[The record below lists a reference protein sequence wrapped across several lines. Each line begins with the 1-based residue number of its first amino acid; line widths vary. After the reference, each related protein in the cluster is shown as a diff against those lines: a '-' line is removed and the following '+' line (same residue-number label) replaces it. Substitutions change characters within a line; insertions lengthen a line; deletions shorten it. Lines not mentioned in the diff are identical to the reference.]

1 MEPQLPAEVREF
13 GRAASEM
20 LRRRGGFALARQAQT
35 GEGGHGASGAPA
47 PGDGADPVA
56 AAGELLAAI
65 DADGID
71 ARGTVEEALAAA
83 ELCRAAGSVA
93 LPFPLAQQLSR
104 RDGERFAIVA
114 SLDDAPLIVDHASR
128 IEQVVALDGRAARI
142 ATRDPLDGALSPFA
156 AAVTAERDGDGDAPL
171 TDVALQLDL
180 QAAYVIGALE
190 RAVALTVEHTSQ
202 RRQFGRP
209 LSSFQ
214 ALRFQVVEAS
224 LACRGTLQL
233 LRFTLWRLHEAPDDA
248 LADALGLRLQMQ
260 EAAKRTLA
268 IAHQLH
274 GAMGFA
280 NEHDLPF
287 LTRGIQPAIR
297 LPLDYEATT
306 DALLQHVDLAGF
318 ETLYGRFTPG
328 VPAAAPT
335 TPV

>member
-13 GRAASEM
+13 GRAAAEM
-20 LRRRGGFALARQAQT
+20 LRRRDGFALARAAQT
-35 GEGGHGASGAPA
+35 GEGEV
-47 PGDGADPVA
+47 DPIQ
-56 AAGELLAAI
+56 GSEELLAAI
-65 DADGID
+65 DADEID
-71 ARGTVEEALAAA
+71 PRGTIEEALAAA
-83 ELCRAAGSVA
+83 ELCRAAGAVA

-104 RDGERFAIVA
+104 RDGARFALVA
-114 SLDDAPLIVDHASR
+114 SLDDAPLIVDHADRVES
-128 IEQVVALDGRAARI
+128 VVALDGRVGRI
-142 ATRDPLDGALSPFA
+142 ASRDPLDGKLSRYV
-156 AAVTAERDGDGDAPL
+156 AVVTTARDGEADLPA

-190 RAVALTVEHTSQ
+190 RAVELTVEHTSQ

-214 ALRFQVVEAS
+214 SLRFQVVEAS
-224 LACRGTLQL
+224 LACRGALQL
-233 LRFTLWRLHEAPDDA
+233 LRFTLWRLNEAPGDA

-260 EAAKRTLA
+260 EAAKRVLQ

-287 LTRGIQPAIR
+287 LTRGIQPALR

-306 DALLQHVDLAGF
+306 DALLQRVDVAGF

-328 VPAAAPT
+328 VPAIASAT
-335 TPV
+335 SVGARN

>member
-1 MEPQLPAEVREF
+1 T
-13 GRAASEM
+13 GDAA
-20 LRRRGGFALARQAQT
+20 A
-35 GEGGHGASGAPA
+35 GAPA
-47 PGDGADPVA
+47 AGVADPVA

-71 ARGTVEEALAAA
+71 PRGTVEEALAAA
-83 ELCRAAGSVA
+83 ELSRAAGAVA

-104 RDGERFAIVA
+104 RDGELFAVVG
-114 SLDDAPLIVDHASR
+114 SLADAPLIVDHADRVAS
-128 IEQVVALDGRAARI
+128 VVALDGRTAPI
-142 ATRDPLDGALSPFA
+142 VSRDPLDGKLSRFT
-156 AAVTAERDGDGDAPL
+156 AAVTVAGGGATDAIPL

-190 RAVALTVEHTSQ
+190 SAVALTVEHTSQ

-224 LACRGTLQL
+224 LACRGALQL
-233 LRFTLWRLHEAPDDA
+233 LRFTLWRLHEAPADA
-248 LADALGLRLQMQ
+248 LADGLGLRLQMQ
-260 EAAKRTLA
+260 EAAKRVLQV
-268 IAHQLH
+268 AHQLH

-287 LTRGIQPAIR
+287 LTRGIQPALR

-306 DALLQHVDLAGF
+306 DALLQHVDLTGF

-328 VPAAAPT
+328 VPAPTPTAP
-335 TPV
+335 V